1 MDHREIERWYRLR
14 NLKKASQFLMI
25 AAVLVLLSGYGVSR
39 FLVQR
44 PADFSPPAT
53 AVQGIRVDRFS
64 YSSPGAHPWELQAS
78 TALVSD
84 TLDRVVLKN
93 PRVTY
98 GGEGSNDIVLTA
110 NSGELDR
117 KRRNLSAEGDV
128 TIRYKDFLFK
138 AGDIEYSQEN
148 LVAQTSSPVSLR
160 GDSLLLTGR
169 GLKLLVK
176 KKEVLIE
183 QDVKAVLFKVK
194 WVEPGRKL
202 PM

>member
-25 AAVLVLLSGYGVSR
+25 AAVLLLLSGYGVSR
-39 FLVQR
+39 FLIQR
-44 PADFSPPAT
+44 PEEFHSPAT
-53 AVQGIRVDRFS
+53 DVQGIRVDRFS
-64 YSSPGAHPWELQAS
+64 FSSPGAHPWELEAS

-84 TLDRVVLKN
+84 SLDRVVLTDPKI
-93 PRVTY
+93 TY
-98 GGEGSNDIVLTA
+98 GGEGDSDIVLTA
-110 NSGELDR
+110 KSGELDR

-138 AGDIEYSQEN
+138 AGEIEYSQKD
-148 LVAQTSSPVSLR
+148 LVAQTSSPVTAR
-160 GDSLLLTGR
+160 GDALLLTGK
-169 GLKLLVK
+169 GLKVLVK
-176 KKEVLIE
+176 KKEVTIE
-183 QDVKAVLFKVK
+183 QDVKAVLYKVK